1 MTLRTLKLALIG
13 ILALGG
19 LTACGESKA
28 QLAAAH
34 SYSCTDLAREIG
46 KREQRKTSAQVDG
59 FANSM
64 VSIFSSDKEVRTAAD
79 VETGVNL
86 IDEID
91 AGKSL
96 KQLQKIYDAKGCA

>member
-1 MTLRTLKLALIG
+1 MPLRTIQLPLIG
-13 ILALGG
+13 LFALGG
-19 LTACGESKA
+19 LVACGESKT
-28 QLAAAH
+28 QLAAAN

-46 KREQRKTSAQVDG
+46 KREQRKTAAQVNG

-64 VSIFSSDKEVRTAAD
+64 VSIFTSDKELRTAAD

-96 KQLQKIYDAKGCA
+96 NQLQKIYDAKGCV